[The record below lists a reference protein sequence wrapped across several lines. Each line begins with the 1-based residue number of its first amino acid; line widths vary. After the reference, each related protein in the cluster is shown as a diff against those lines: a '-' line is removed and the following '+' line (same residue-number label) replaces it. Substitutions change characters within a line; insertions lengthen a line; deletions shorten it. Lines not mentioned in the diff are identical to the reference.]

1 MKNKRIIISIILL
14 IVLCCLII
22 NNKERFIEPDEML
35 LPPVILKAEKKK
47 TDAFIEWYNDD
58 KKITS
63 FIVLYIDI
71 DTVDNG
77 IWIQRQ
83 INCNK
88 KKCKLVI
95 NDLLGTRYKVAVLSS
110 HKDRVSDISNIATF
124 SDEESYTNIAVST
137 APALDAEGEDSDL
150 IYHLDI
156 NDNKNPASSDQ
167 ENNIN
172 NSIDDKKDDLT
183 PSQSGEPII
192 ICDDGLG
199 LKQKNIKNEED
210 LENAKVKNKCNDD
223 IDFEE
228 LGKFSR
234 KTPFYHY
241 YWDKIF

>member
-1 MKNKRIIISIILL
+1 MKNKRIIISIILMNIL
-14 IVLCCLII
+14 LYLII
-22 NNKERFIEPDEML
+22 KNKEKFIEPEEPL

-77 IWIQRQ
+77 IWIQRE
-83 INCNK
+83 IKCNK
-88 KKCKLVI
+88 KKCKIVI

-110 HKDRVSDISNIATF
+110 HNNRVSDISNIATF
-124 SDEESYTNIAVST
+124 SDEESYSNIAVST
-137 APALDAEGEDSDL
+137 APSLEAQGEDSNL

-156 NDNKNPASSDQ
+156 NDNKSPTTSDL
-167 ENNIN
+167 ESNIN
-172 NSIDDKKDDLT
+172 NSNDDKKESLA
-183 PSQSGEPII
+183 PSQPPEPSI
-192 ICDDGLG
+192 ICDDGLC
-199 LKQKNIKNEED
+199 LKQNFIKNRKD
-210 LENAKVKNKCNDD
+210 LEKAKVKNKCNND

-228 LGKFSR
+228 LGRFSR